1 MAAPTHDLVEKLVS
15 EARRDGMRK
24 KGRVSIMD
32 NSNNSYRLTPDKEAV
47 ERADAE
53 EAEQWVDEDRGIIL
67 LDLGGTLDE

>member
-1 MAAPTHDLVEKLVS
+1 MAAPTHELVEKLVS